1 LQRVALTE
9 ERLAQDLTAAMKAR
23 DAQRVSVLRGVVAA
37 AKHVKV
43 ERRVP
48 QLEEADLVQ
57 VMRREL
63 RKRDE
68 AEEFA
73 VKAGR
78 DDLVTQNRAERAIL
92 ESYVPAP
99 LAGDELER
107 AIRDALACGCARQI
121 GAVMTALRERF
132 PGRVDGKAA
141 SELARKILAEPD
153 AG

>member
-1 LQRVALTE
+1 MTLTE

-37 AKHVKV
+37 AKHLKV

-48 QLEEADLVQ
+48 RLEESDLVQ

-68 AEEFA
+68 AEEYA

-78 DDLVTQNRAERAIL
+78 QDLVTQNRDERAIL

-99 LAGDELER
+99 LGGEELER
-107 AIRDALACGCARQI
+107 AIRETLAAGGERQI
-121 GAVMTALRERF
+121 GAVMTALRQRF

-141 SELARKILAEPD
+141 SELARKILAEPI